1 MLELWIPV
9 TLAAAFLQC
18 VRTALQK
25 HLKGQLSTNG
35 AGFVRFF
42 YGFPVALLYV
52 AVLVGAL
59 GYEVPGTNLRFW
71 TFAFTGGVAQIVAT
85 SLLILVFSFRNFAV
99 GTIYSKTEVVQAA
112 IFGWLLF
119 DQPLS
124 AAGWI
129 AIMIGATGVM
139 TLSLA
144 KTDAGLRQFLFG
156 WTERSALIGIASGFL
171 FGVSALTIREASLAL
186 DGGGDAFIRAGFTLA
201 CITVLQTILMG
212 AYLALRERD
221 QLAKVI
227 VTWRVSALVGITGVL
242 GSAGWFLAMTL
253 QKVAY
258 VRTVGQIEL
267 VFTFIISYVFFKER
281 ASRAEIAGIVL
292 IVAGIVVL
300 LNFR

>member
-42 YGFPVALLYV
+42 YGFPFALVYV
-52 AVLVGAL
+52 AALVGLL
-59 GYEVPGTNLRFW
+59 GYEIPGTNPRFW
-71 TFAFTGGVAQIVAT
+71 IYALMGGVAQIVAT

-99 GTIYSKTEVVQAA
+99 GTIYSKTEVVQTA

-119 DQPLS
+119 EQPLS
-124 AAGWI
+124 AAGWL
-129 AIMIGATGVM
+129 AILIGAAGVM

-156 WTERSALIGIASGFL
+156 WTEKSALIGIGSGFL
-171 FGVSALTIREASLAL
+171 FGVSALAIREASLAL
-186 DGGGDAFIRAGFTLA
+186 DGGDAFIRAGFTLA

-212 AYLALRERD
+212 TYLALRERD

-227 VTWRVSALVGITGVL
+227 LTWRVSALVGLTGVM

-258 VRTVGQIEL
+258 VRTVGQVEL
-267 VFTFIISYVFFKER
+267 VFTFIASYFFFKER
-281 ASRAEIAGIVL
+281 ASRAEIAGILL

>member
-1 MLELWIPV
+1 MIELWIPV
-9 TLAAAFLQC
+9 TVGAGLAQC

-42 YGFPVALLYV
+42 YGFPFALIYV
-52 AVLVGAL
+52 SLLVSVL
-59 GYEVPGTNLRFW
+59 GYEIPGVNLRFW
-71 TFAFTGGVAQIVAT
+71 SFALLGGVAQIVAT

-99 GTIYSKTEVVQAA
+99 GTIYSKTEVVQTA

-124 AAGWI
+124 AAGWL
-129 AIMIGATGVM
+129 AILIGATGVM

-144 KTDAGLRQFLFG
+144 RTDAGLRHFLFG
-156 WTERSALIGIASGFL
+156 WTEKSALIGIASGFL
-171 FGVSALTIREASLAL
+171 FGVSALSIREASLAL

-212 AYLALRERD
+212 TYLALRERE

-227 VTWRVSALVGITGVL
+227 ATWRVSGLVGLTGVL

-258 VRTVGQIEL
+258 VRTVGQVEL
-267 VFTFIISYVFFKER
+267 VFTFIASYFFFKER
-281 ASRAEIAGIVL
+281 ASRAEIAGILL
-292 IVAGIVVL
+292 IVVGILVL

>member
-1 MLELWIPV
+1 MELWILV
-9 TLAAAFLQC
+9 TIGAAFMQC
-18 VRTALQK
+18 VRTAMQK

-42 YGFPVALLYV
+42 YGFPFAILYV
-52 AVLVGAL
+52 LLLVQAFGYAL
-59 GYEVPGTNLRFW
+59 PEPNPRFW
-71 TFAFTGGVAQIVAT
+71 TFALIGGVAQIVAT

-99 GTIYSKTEVVQAA
+99 GTIYSKTEVVQTA

-124 AAGWI
+124 GMGWLAI
-129 AIMIGATGVM
+129 AIGAAGVM

-144 KTDAGLRQFLFG
+144 KTDAGVRQFLLG

-171 FGVSALTIREASLAL
+171 FSVSALAIREASLSL
-186 DGGGDAFIRAGFTLA
+186 DGGDAFIRAGFTLA

-212 AYLALRERD
+212 AYLIARERE
-221 QLAKVI
+221 QLPKVI
-227 VTWRVSALVGITGVL
+227 RTWRISGLVGLTGVL

-258 VRTVGQIEL
+258 VRTVGQVEL
-267 VFTFIISYVFFKER
+267 VFTFIASYFFFKER
-281 ASRAEIAGIVL
+281 TNRAEVAGILL
-292 IVAGIVVL
+292 IVLGIVVL

>member
-1 MLELWIPV
+1 MIELWIPV
-9 TLAAAFLQC
+9 TIGAAFLQC

-25 HLKGQLSTNG
+25 QLKGQLSTNG
-35 AGFVRFF
+35 AGFGRYC
-42 YGFPVALLYV
+42 YGFPFALLYV
-52 AVLVGAL
+52 ALLVGAL
-59 GYEVPGTNLRFW
+59 GYEIPGVNLRFW
-71 TFAFTGGVAQIVAT
+71 TFAFMGGVAQIVAT

-99 GTIYSKTEVVQAA
+99 GTIYSKTEVVQTA

-119 DQPLS
+119 EQPLS
-124 AAGWI
+124 AAGWL
-129 AIMIGATGVM
+129 AILIGAAGVM

-144 KTDAGLRQFLFG
+144 RVDAGVRQFLFG
-156 WTERSALIGIASGFL
+156 WTEKSALIGIASGFL

-186 DGGGDAFIRAGFTLA
+186 DGGDAFIRAGFTLA

-212 AYLALRERD
+212 AYLALRERE

-227 VTWRVSALVGITGVL
+227 VTWRVSALVGLTGVL

-258 VRTVGQIEL
+258 VRTVGQVEL
-267 VFTFIISYVFFKER
+267 VFTFIASYFFFKER
-281 ASRAEIAGIVL
+281 ASRAEIVGVLL

>member
-9 TLAAAFLQC
+9 TVGAAFLQC

-42 YGFPVALLYV
+42 YGFPVALIYV
-52 AVLVGAL
+52 ALLVSVF

-71 TFAFTGGVAQIVAT
+71 TFALMGGVAQIVAT

-99 GTIYSKTEVVQAA
+99 GTIYSKTEVVQTA

-119 DQPLS
+119 EQPLS
-124 AAGWI
+124 GAGWI
-129 AIMIGATGVM
+129 AILIGAAGVM

-144 KTDAGLRQFLFG
+144 KTDAGLRHFLFG
-156 WTERSALIGIASGFL
+156 WTEKSALIGIASGFL
-171 FGVSALTIREASLAL
+171 FGVSALTIREASLSL
-186 DGGGDAFIRAGFTLA
+186 DGGDAFIRAGFTLA
-201 CITVLQTILMG
+201 CITVMQTVLMG
-212 AYLALRERD
+212 IYLALRERE
-221 QLAKVI
+221 QLVKVI

-242 GSAGWFLAMTL
+242 GSACWFLAMTL

-258 VRTVGQIEL
+258 VRTVGQVEL
-267 VFTFIISYVFFKER
+267 VFTFIASYFFFKER
-281 ASRAEIAGIVL
+281 ASRAEIAGIGL

>member
-9 TLAAAFLQC
+9 TIGAAFLQC

-42 YGFPVALLYV
+42 YGFPFALLYV
-52 AVLVGAL
+52 ALLVGAL
-59 GYEVPGTNLRFW
+59 GYEIPGVNLRFW
-71 TFAFTGGVAQIVAT
+71 TFAAMGGVAQIVAT

-99 GTIYSKTEVVQAA
+99 GTIYSKTEVVQTA

-119 DQPLS
+119 EQPLS
-124 AAGWI
+124 AAGWL
-129 AIMIGATGVM
+129 AILIGAAGVM

-144 KTDAGLRQFLFG
+144 KVDAGLRQFLFG
-156 WTERSALIGIASGFL
+156 WTEKSALIGIASGFL

-186 DGGGDAFIRAGFTLA
+186 DGGDAFIRAGFTLA

-212 AYLALRERD
+212 SYLALRERE
-221 QLAKVI
+221 QLARVI
-227 VTWRVSALVGITGVL
+227 VTWRVSALVGLTGVL

-258 VRTVGQIEL
+258 VRTVGQVEL
-267 VFTFIISYVFFKER
+267 VFTFIASYFFFKER
-281 ASRAEIAGIVL
+281 ASRAEIAGILL